1 MILTELLHILP
12 SYPSYLYFINSVPLW
27 HCIYSGTIN
36 FHRVWSRLF
45 FLFPPSVLFAVAV
58 ARTCIG
64 IRVVILGRHDD
75 SDPLSSRNRLLS
87 RNSPVDGRRGQGTR
101 VAVACFVATR
111 VAE

>member
-45 FLFPPSVLFAVAV
+45 GFSLLRFCLLWQWQGHALEYVSLFLDVMMIQTLCLHEIVFFPETHPWMDAVVKGPVWQWHALLL
-58 ARTCIG
+58 
-64 IRVVILGRHDD
+64 RV
-75 SDPLSSRNRLLS
+75 
-87 RNSPVDGRRGQGTR
+87 
-101 VAVACFVATR
+101 
-111 VAE
+111 